1 MFGFFKKKVSNT
13 SDDIKQ
19 TKSDGTRST
28 VQVTREALAY
38 EKGLVEGS
46 LDKGDKFHGHR
57 TPEGS
62 LPDNIRSARGALVV
76 ILCHVYHVS
85 IQPSAKP

>member
-46 LDKGDKFHGHR
+46 LDKRDKFHGHR
-57 TPEGS
+57 TF
-62 LPDNIRSARGALVV
+62 RALNPRLVT
-76 ILCHVYHVS
+76 
-85 IQPSAKP
+85 KKMN